1 MKKRKVTALDAV
13 CAVGE
18 ERANIMPVNKKNST
32 RSVQQNTKSEGKSQ
46 MYESGEDYIET
57 IYRLKRKNGFVRS
70 VDVARELGYSRPSV
84 SRAVSILKKD
94 GYLVMDTD
102 GELEL
107 TAKGKR
113 KATKVYDKHKTLTKF
128 LMKTAGVSAK
138 TAENDACR
146 IEHIISETT
155 FNGIKKFMKQNLTEN
170 QTEEEES
177 ED

>member
-1 MKKRKVTALDAV
+1 
-13 CAVGE
+13 
-18 ERANIMPVNKKNST
+18 MPVNKT
-32 RSVQQNTKSEGKSQ
+32 NTKAVKTEGKSQ

-70 VDVARELGYSRPSV
+70 VDVANELGYSRPSV
-84 SRAVSILKKD
+84 SRAVGILKKD
-94 GYLVMDTD
+94 GYLSMDSA

-113 KATKVYDKHKTLTKF
+113 KATKIYDRHKTLTKF

-155 FNGIKKFMKQNLTEN
+155 FSGIKKFMKSLTDEDVEGLED
-170 QTEEEES
+170 TEE
-177 ED
+177 